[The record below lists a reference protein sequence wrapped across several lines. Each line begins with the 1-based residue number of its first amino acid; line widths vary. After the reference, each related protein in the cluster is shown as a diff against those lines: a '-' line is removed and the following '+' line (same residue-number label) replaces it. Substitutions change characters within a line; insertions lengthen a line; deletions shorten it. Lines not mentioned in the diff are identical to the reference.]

1 MTDADSLLATF
12 DHRAPYDIRCPPH
25 SIAHAREII
34 ATGRLCDAGDH
45 DWIELD
51 GEYWRECRACGIADV
66 TAADVGQS
74 IATPHAGWQRRR
86 SARGRRMVAVGY
98 VPTNPSVRV
107 RGEYHYTA
115 LEDNDAFQALLA
127 RHDLQYDGAWTARD
141 TDVSIL
147 PANPFI
153 WGRPDETLQLSREA
167 NPLSD
172 DHYQDVDEY
181 SSGETGHKGA
191 RPGYLSYVTISGE
204 YAFSKPLWDDIAEA
218 CEYNKGM
225 FRPLAPADMNTDDI
239 PDEHW
244 PGRKSR

>member
-127 RHDLQYDGAWTARD
+127 RHDLQYDGARGPPGILTFRSCRRIHSSGGAQMKHYNSRGKRIHSPTTTIRTWM
-141 TDVSIL
+141 SIPRVKL
-147 PANPFI
+147 ATREPVQGI
-153 WGRPDETLQLSREA
+153 SLTLQSVANTLSR
-167 NPLSD
+167 N
-172 DHYQDVDEY
+172 H
-181 SSGETGHKGA
+181 SG
-191 RPGYLSYVTISGE
+191 TISLRRASTTRACFGLLP
-204 YAFSKPLWDDIAEA
+204 PLI
-218 CEYNKGM
+218 
-225 FRPLAPADMNTDDI
+225 
-239 PDEHW
+239 
-244 PGRKSR
+244 